1 MNNDDL
7 DKMLGDAR
15 VPDRPADYWDAFP
28 ARVVRSLRAGGQPAL
43 PGRPAPW
50 RLGIAL
56 AGAAALGLVAGFAL
70 WHGHPARG
78 DDYAS
83 LRDGR
88 VLRELQGQF
97 PGRLQAIIEDE
108 GGLHPQLSH
117 AADVPISDPV
127 LLEFRDGGDRRVVV
141 TFSGQ
146 LVRCGK
152 KNVMVLSDADGQ
164 VMLVGEGF
172 FWSRQASA
180 GLPDAIQIRA
190 ERMPADRG
198 HPKPSPIL

>member
-1 MNNDDL
+1 MARILRAQAARAAPEGQATLTMNNDDL

-78 DDYAS
+78 DDYA
-83 LRDGR
+83 
-88 VLRELQGQF
+88 
-97 PGRLQAIIEDE
+97 
-108 GGLHPQLSH
+108 
-117 AADVPISDPV
+117 
-127 LLEFRDGGDRRVVV
+127 
-141 TFSGQ
+141 
-146 LVRCGK
+146 
-152 KNVMVLSDADGQ
+152 
-164 VMLVGEGF
+164 
-172 FWSRQASA
+172 
-180 GLPDAIQIRA
+180 
-190 ERMPADRG
+190 
-198 HPKPSPIL
+198 